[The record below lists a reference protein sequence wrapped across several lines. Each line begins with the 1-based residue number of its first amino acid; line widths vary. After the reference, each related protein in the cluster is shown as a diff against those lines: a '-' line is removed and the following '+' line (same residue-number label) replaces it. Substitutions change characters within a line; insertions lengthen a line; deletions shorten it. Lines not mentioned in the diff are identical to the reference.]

1 MLPQLSIGKPQ
12 NLIVDI
18 SQNRVKNG
26 IEISHLL
33 KYKRGKMAKL
43 KLTLD
48 QKLNLG
54 AARRIL
60 GAFEMMLEEENM
72 EFVLESENMFIRTI
86 DQQTVFKL
94 VDLGIEDSSGRD
106 GVILLPRTTDAQELV
121 PIILNGK
128 DV

>member
-1 MLPQLSIGKPQ
+1 
-12 NLIVDI
+12 
-18 SQNRVKNG
+18 
-26 IEISHLL
+26 
-33 KYKRGKMAKL
+33 MAKL
-43 KLTLD
+43 NLTLD

-54 AARRIL
+54 TARRIL
-60 GAFEMMLEEENM
+60 GIFEMMLEEENM

-106 GVILLPRTTDAQELV
+106 IVILLPRTTDAQELV